1 VRIRVPGQPDRVIEI
16 PSALVEAIV
25 VNRLFADREGW
36 AHYEAIVPTGVGVKS
51 VRMSL
56 KGNNF
61 ALSESHDSNVFI
73 SGSISGSIGGIG
85 EPECLWCG
93 VVVVVGYAVCWLGE
107 QAYISA
113 WKERAVDDCGKGRV
127 DSVYASSICGLAG
140 TCSWKC
146 KE

>member
-1 VRIRVPGQPDRVIEI
+1 MAAWSEGRPTEVRVGVPGKPDRVIEI

-36 AHYEAIVPTGVGVKS
+36 AHYEAIVPTGVRVKS

-61 ALSESHDSNVFI
+61 ALSESDDSNVFI
-73 SGSISGSIGGIG
+73 SGFVSGSIGGMG

-107 QAYISA
+107 QA
-113 WKERAVDDCGKGRV
+113 
-127 DSVYASSICGLAG
+127 
-140 TCSWKC
+140 
-146 KE
+146 